1 MDLRA
6 FPQENAQVEYH
17 QFQQAPTVGDFTG
30 LRDELTTIVL
40 LNGYSIKLPS
50 KFIPLHL

>member
-6 FPQENAQVEYH
+6 FPQEEAQVEYC
-17 QFQQAPTVGDFTG
+17 QFQQAPTVGDFTV
-30 LRDELTTIVL
+30 LRGELTTVVL

-50 KFIPLHL
+50 KLIPL